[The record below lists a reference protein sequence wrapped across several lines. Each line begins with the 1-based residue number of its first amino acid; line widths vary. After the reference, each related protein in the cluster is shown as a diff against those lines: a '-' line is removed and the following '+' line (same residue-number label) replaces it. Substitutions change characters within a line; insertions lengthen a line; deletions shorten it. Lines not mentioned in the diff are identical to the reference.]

1 MAYFRLSFRIWIIWV
16 LSDGDLHIY
25 FCYTLSK
32 FFKSSFLCS
41 TSNLQWSPVNTVTNG
56 PKKLAVL
63 MGDRNNEG
71 VFLYKKIYGRF
82 SRRPKKVAVITKWS
96 YYRGDCKAGFPCI
109 CFAVALLFEK
119 NTASGG
125 VHFIELVSG
134 SPLLVQRCFHSFRFP
149 GSPVFPS
156 LLSRDHSEIC
166 SAGASDQETER
177 RRPS

>member
-1 MAYFRLSFRIWIIWV
+1 MAYFRLSFRIWIICV
-16 LSDGDLHIY
+16 LSDGDLLHIY

-32 FFKSSFLCS
+32 FFKSSFRCS

-71 VFLYKKIYGRF
+71 FFLYKKIYGRF

-96 YYRGDCKAGFPCI
+96 YYRGDCKAGFHGI

-134 SPLLVQRCFHSFRFP
+134 SPLLVQSCFHSVRFT

-156 LLSRDHSEIC
+156 FLSRDHSEIY
-166 SAGASDQETER
+166 SAGAFNQ
-177 RRPS
+177 